1 MLNRILISWRRLLRC
16 SFALLLAGSAC
27 ALGGQLAWAAD
38 VTSVAPSSSAGPDN
52 WYAIGDS
59 IDISVQFDE
68 TVTVTGTAVL
78 KVRIGTE
85 TKDATLHMGSGT
97 QTLVFRYRVQ
107 EGDLDEDGISIRA
120 GTADGVGGALT
131 GGTIVDGGGD
141 AADRSFPAVARSD
154 IHKVD
159 GVRPRISRVAVTSTA
174 GADNTYAE
182 GERVEVTLE
191 FDEDVNPTGGP
202 ELALTVGNSNEPAQL
217 VPPGQLRD
225 TLVFRYQVAAGD
237 LDTDGLS
244 IAGGSTS
251 LTGGMIVDRAGNTAI
266 RNFNALPAQTRH
278 RIDAVAPTV
287 TSVRILSNAGTDNT
301 YTLGD
306 RIEVSVQFNES
317 LRVGNNAAFTIL
329 MGDATNPR
337 ARQAAYNRI
346 IRTSIA
352 DDTLVFRYTVQAGD
366 MDDDGISFR
375 ANAIGGS
382 ITDVPGNAASV
393 AIEPRAEQPNHRVD
407 GGADTTPPRAT
418 RVAITSTG
426 TNGWYRRGTTIEATV
441 YFTENVD
448 VFAAVRGPLVLDLT
462 VGGNTRPANLVDA
475 TNGTDELRF
484 MYVVAGDLDE
494 DGISIAA
501 GTQSLRDAE
510 IEDAAGNTA
519 SRAFPAIGNQSNHKV
534 DGVLPTVSSVE
545 VTSNA
550 GSDNTYAKG
559 EHIDVRVRFSERV
572 YVTHMED
579 LRLAIMVGT
588 VPRSAYLR
596 SGDGTNALTFRYR
609 VQDDDQ
615 DRDGISIEAN
625 ALSDGSIRDRVGNIW
640 DIANLPTL
648 GNQARHRVD
657 GVTAQGTVTFTSNA
671 GNDNTY
677 VAGDAIE
684 LQVTFNEAIT
694 VSRSPVLLLTFEDS
708 SVVVDRPGPRR
719 RATLVRSRPT
729 ILTFR
734 YVVVA
739 GDADSDGISI
749 SADALVEGEIRDAT
763 GNLANRT
770 LTPLPDQNTHRV
782 DAVTPSPTNVAILS
796 TPLNVDAYRAGEIIE
811 VGVTFDENVY
821 VTGAAR
827 LDLSI
832 GANTRVA
839 PYATGS
845 GTPTLVFRYPV
856 VVGDFDDDGVSIGPD
871 ALQGGRIEDG
881 AGNDWAENDRRIQP
895 LGPHRAHRVDGRNEQ
910 QPPAVVGVR
919 FTSSPAPSANRY
931 YTEGD
936 VVEVAL
942 DFNRVVFVT
951 EPREP
956 DEDAEL
962 RLILSIGE
970 HSRYATFAEGNGTS
984 TLIFRYTVQ
993 DGDLDED
1000 GIAIGPGRNVV
1011 FGSLV
1016 GATIEDSNGEAA
1028 TRGFRGIPA
1037 NSNHKVD
1044 SVLLMA
1050 TRTRISSR
1058 PSDGTYGLG
1067 EIIEAEV
1074 EFAEPAFVTETAED
1088 ALVLVLGIGA
1098 RSPAAEYVDGS
1109 GGTTLRFRYIVSQ
1122 GDFDDDGISIG
1133 PNALTGAMLED
1144 RAGNAWA
1151 ERRIL
1156 PVRPDSRQRVDA
1168 GEDGVPPR
1176 VTSLRI
1182 GNAPRDQ
1189 QTFRLQEVIEVQVV
1203 FSEAV
1208 FVTGAPTVGL
1218 SIGGAVQNALFASGS
1233 GTNQLV
1239 FHYTVQAQ
1247 DYDHDGV
1254 SIGPDALAGGTIVD
1268 GGGNE
1273 AVRDSRPSPANENA
1287 KVDGGGN
1294 RAAASIVDVWIKP
1307 PINDVYDLGNAID
1320 VEITFNEIVHV
1331 TGQPALVLSIGP
1343 ASRQAAYS
1351 RGSGTRTLTFR
1362 YLVQA
1367 GDYDDD
1373 GVSIG
1378 AGPGSLTG
1386 GTIQDHAGVDA
1397 RRVFAALPADPR
1409 YRVLADPTPPDV
1421 EDVRIASTAAD
1432 GIYGIGDPIEVE
1444 MTFTEVVHV
1453 TGQPTLALSI
1463 GAATRQATFQR
1474 GSGTKVLIFRYVVQ
1488 AGDNDEDGISIGA
1501 GPASLTGGE
1510 IRDRSGNDARR
1521 TYAALSADRRHRVLA
1536 DVTPP
1541 TVEELAVTSDPG
1553 GGTYGTGEEIE
1564 VQITFSEIV
1573 HVTGQPTLALS
1584 VGAATRSAAFLTGSG
1599 TDKLTFRYEVQ
1610 AGDYDED
1617 GVSIAA
1623 GPGSLTGGT
1632 IQDSAGNDALRNFN
1646 GLAPDP
1652 NRPHPV
1658 DARRPT
1664 VDDVRIASTAAE
1676 GVYGIGDPIEVEMTF
1691 SEVVHVTGEP
1701 ALALSVGADTR
1712 QATFQRGSGTEVL
1725 IFRYV
1730 VQAGDFDDDGISI
1743 GAGPGSLAGGTI
1755 QDGAGNDA
1763 RRTFAALA
1771 ADRRHRVFADVT
1783 PPTVEDIA
1791 VTSEPSGGTYGAG
1804 EGIEVQITF
1813 SKVVHVTGQPTLA
1826 LSVGAATRSAA
1837 FLSGSGTEVLVFR
1850 YMVQAGDFDEDGVS
1864 IAAGPGSLTGGT
1876 IQDGAGND
1884 ALRNFDG
1891 LAPDPNRPH
1900 PVDARRPTVDD
1911 VRIAS
1916 TAAEDVYGIGDAIK
1930 VEMTFSEVVHVTG
1943 EPALAL
1949 SVGAATRPAA
1959 FLSGSGTEVLTFR
1972 YVVQAGDFDEDGVSI
1987 AAGPGSLAGGAIQD
2001 SAGNDARRTFAA
2013 LAADPRHRV
2022 IADVTPPTVE
2032 DIAVTSEPSGGTYG
2046 AGEGIEVQIAF
2057 SEVVH
2062 VTGQPALALSVGAAT
2077 RPAAFLSGSG
2087 TDKLTFRYV
2096 VQAGDY
2102 DEDGVSIAA
2111 GPGSLTGGT
2120 IQDGAGNDALRDFD
2134 GLAPDPKRPHP
2145 VDARRPT
2152 VDDVRIASEGVYGV
2166 GDAILVQVVFSEI
2179 VHVTGQPALVLSI
2192 GAASRQAAL
2201 VTGSGTTTLTFRY
2214 VVQADDFDED
2224 GISIGAGPGSLAG
2237 GTIQDRNG
2245 NDAIRD
2251 FTAKPADS
2259 SQRVGIISLPPL
2271 PVRTLIVGNAEVI
2284 DLAEVFGFPISF
2296 QCVEQCTDN
2305 ANVATA
2311 TAHRTTLTI
2320 VPVSEGT
2327 ATITIVG
2334 TYVQLTAAFPI
2345 VVQADPAEVTV
2356 LEHSLAA
2363 VARGLLSGASN
2374 TLGARLESVHRGS
2387 RARIAGR
2394 RVDATPWPQAQQR
2407 WAQDA
2412 AGGHD
2417 VTLGAFDTDPWG
2429 ATQHQG
2435 VGSDRLLGD
2444 SSFEMSLIAGR
2455 GASWALWGAGDMHAF
2470 EGKPE
2475 AGSYDGN
2482 LTSAYL
2488 GFDAQGEG
2496 WIAGA
2501 ALSRSSAD
2509 ADYSFSS
2516 SLGAG
2521 KGTVETTLTTFHP
2534 YVQWSLGQSGRM
2546 WAMAGVGT
2554 GEATFVRG
2562 TDGAGTSRQPS
2573 ELTLRMG
2580 MAGIRTEL
2588 LRFGGFELALRGDAG
2603 IAALETEEGATALDG
2618 LAVSAQR
2625 IRVGLEAGYAMATT
2639 AGGTL
2644 TPFLDIGGRFDGG
2657 DGDTGSGVEVAAGV
2671 RYRSATIGFEA
2682 KARTLVMHA
2691 ADDYAETGA
2700 SAMLLVAPGA
2710 GGKGLRF
2717 SLAPRWGGH
2726 ADGQDLFWNQERV
2739 FRGSH
2744 ERDEFRGGRANWGVA
2759 ARLGYGFGL
2768 RGGDGALSPFVEYDL
2783 TRNDRQETRFGIGYA
2798 AERTRSIQFDLSGAR
2813 VGSQLGVEQRWL
2825 LTGQALF

>member
-16 SFALLLAGSAC
+16 SFSLLLAGGAC
-27 ALGGQLAWAAD
+27 ALGGQLAWGAV
-38 VTSVAPSSSAGPDN
+38 VTISSSAGSDN
-52 WYAIGDS
+52 TYAIGDN
-59 IDISVQFDE
+59 IDISVRFDE
-68 TVTVTGTAVL
+68 AVTATGPVL
-78 KVRIGTE
+78 KVLVGT
-85 TKDATLHMGSGT
+85 TAKDADLQTGSGT
-97 QTLVFRYRVQ
+97 QTLVFRYQVVV
-107 EGDLDEDGISIRA
+107 GDSDTDGISIGA
-120 GTADGVGGALT
+120 GTADGTGGALT
-131 GGTIVDGGGD
+131 GGTIVDVADGE
-141 AADRSFPAVARSD
+141 AANRSFSAIARQAA
-154 IHKVD
+154 HRVD
-159 GVRPRISRVAVTSTA
+159 G
-174 GADNTYAE
+174 
-182 GERVEVTLE
+182 
-191 FDEDVNPTGGP
+191 
-202 ELALTVGNSNEPAQL
+202 
-217 VPPGQLRD
+217 
-225 TLVFRYQVAAGD
+225 
-237 LDTDGLS
+237 
-244 IAGGSTS
+244 
-251 LTGGMIVDRAGNTAI
+251 
-266 RNFNALPAQTRH
+266 
-278 RIDAVAPTV
+278 VAPTV
-287 TSVRILSNAGTDNT
+287 SEVEITTNAGNDNT
-301 YTLGD
+301 YK
-306 RIEVSVQFNES
+306 R
-317 LRVGNNAAFTIL
+317 
-329 MGDATNPR
+329 GDA
-337 ARQAAYNRI
+337 
-346 IRTSIA
+346 
-352 DDTLVFRYTVQAGD
+352 
-366 MDDDGISFR
+366 
-375 ANAIGGS
+375 
-382 ITDVPGNAASV
+382 
-393 AIEPRAEQPNHRVD
+393 
-407 GGADTTPPRAT
+407 
-418 RVAITSTG
+418 
-426 TNGWYRRGTTIEATV
+426 
-441 YFTENVD
+441 
-448 VFAAVRGPLVLDLT
+448 
-462 VGGNTRPANLVDA
+462 
-475 TNGTDELRF
+475 
-484 MYVVAGDLDE
+484 
-494 DGISIAA
+494 
-501 GTQSLRDAE
+501 
-510 IEDAAGNTA
+510 
-519 SRAFPAIGNQSNHKV
+519 
-534 DGVLPTVSSVE
+534 
-545 VTSNA
+545 
-550 GSDNTYAKG
+550 
-559 EHIDVRVRFSERV
+559 IDVRVTFSEPMSV
-572 YVTHMED
+572 DPNPD
-579 LRLAIMVGT
+579 LRLAITLTTGA
-588 VPRSAYLR
+588 RQAHLR
-596 SGDGTNALTFRYR
+596 SGDGTNALIFRYR
-609 VQDDDQ
+609 VQDRDVDS
-615 DRDGISIEAN
+615 DGISIAAN
-625 ALSDGSIRDRVGNIW
+625 ALSGGSISDRAGNPW

-648 GNQARHRVD
+648 GNQAQHLVD
-657 GVTAQGTVTFTSNA
+657 GVAPGVDMVTFTSDA
-671 GNDNTY
+671 GGDNTY
-677 VAGDAIE
+677 VAGDTIE
-684 LQVTFNEAIT
+684 LQVTFDEAIT
-694 VSRSPVLLLTFEDS
+694 VSPSPVLLLTFEDS
-708 SVVVDRPGPRR
+708 SVVDDMDRPGPRR

-729 ILTFR
+729 VLTFR

-739 GDADSDGISI
+739 GDADSDGISV

-770 LTPLPDQNTHRV
+770 LTPLADQNTHRV

-796 TPLNVDAYRAGEIIE
+796 TPLNIDAYRAGETIE

-821 VTGAAR
+821 VTGAAQ

-832 GANTRVA
+832 GANTRAA

-845 GTPTLVFRYPV
+845 GTRTLVFRYQV

-881 AGNDWAENDRRIQP
+881 AGNDWPVNLGDRRIQP
-895 LGPHRAHRVDGRNEQ
+895 LAPHLSHRVDGRTQ
-910 QPPAVVGVR
+910 QQPAVVGVR
-919 FTSSPAPSANRY
+919 FTSSPAPSANRF

-1037 NSNHKVD
+1037 NPNHKVD

-1182 GNAPRDQ
+1182 GNAPRDR

-1233 GTNQLV
+1233 GTDQLV

-1343 ASRQAAYS
+1343 ASRPAAYS

-1432 GIYGIGDPIEVE
+1432 GVYGIGDPIEVE

-1453 TGQPTLALSI
+1453 TGQPALALSI

-1501 GPASLTGGE
+1501 GPASLTGGT
-1510 IRDRSGNDARR
+1510 IRDRTGNDARR
-1521 TYAALSADRRHRVLA
+1521 TFAALTAHRRHRVIA
-1536 DVTPP
+1536 EVMPP
-1541 TVEELAVTSDPG
+1541 TVEDIAVTSEPS
-1553 GGTYGTGEEIE
+1553 GGTYGAGEGIE
-1564 VQITFSEIV
+1564 VQITFSKVV

-1584 VGAATRSAAFLTGSG
+1584 VGAATRPAAFLSGSG
-1599 TDKLTFRYEVQ
+1599 TEVLVFRYVVQ
-1610 AGDYDED
+1610 AGDFDED

-1632 IQDSAGNDALRNFN
+1632 IQDSAGNDALRNFD

-1701 ALALSVGADTR
+1701 ALALSIGADTR

-1755 QDGAGNDA
+1755 QDSAGNDA

-1771 ADRRHRVFADVT
+1771 ADRRHRVIAEVT

-1826 LSVGAATRSAA
+1826 LSVGAATRPAA
-1837 FLSGSGTEVLVFR
+1837 FLSGSGTEVLTFR
-1850 YMVQAGDFDEDGVS
+1850 YVVQAGDFDEDGVS
-1864 IAAGPGSLTGGT
+1864 IGAGPGSLTGGT

-1891 LAPDPNRPH
+1891 VAPDPNQPH

-1987 AAGPGSLAGGAIQD
+1987 AAGPGSLTGGAIQD
-2001 SAGNDARRTFAA
+2001 RAGNDARRTFAA
-2013 LAADPRHRV
+2013 LAADRRHLV

-2046 AGEGIEVQIAF
+2046 AGEGIDVQIAF
-2057 SEVVH
+2057 SEAVH

-2087 TDKLTFRYV
+2087 TEVLTFRYV

-2102 DEDGVSIAA
+2102 DEDGVSIGA

-2120 IQDGAGNDALRDFD
+2120 IQDGAGNDALRNFD
-2134 GLAPDPKRPHP
+2134 GLAPDPDRPHP

-2152 VDDVRIASEGVYGV
+2152 VDDVRIASTTAEGVYGV

-2251 FTAKPADS
+2251 FAAKPADS

-2271 PVRTLIVGNAEVI
+2271 PVRTLIVGNAEII

-2374 TLGARLESVHRGS
+2374 TLGARLESVHRG
-2387 RARIAGR
+2387 AGAQIAGR
-2394 RVDATPWPQAQQR
+2394 RVGATPWPRAQQR

-2412 AGGHD
+2412 AGGGYD
-2417 VTLGAFDTDPWG
+2417 LTLGAIDTDPWG
-2429 ATQHQG
+2429 AAQHQG
-2435 VGSDRLLGD
+2435 VASDRLLGD

-2603 IAALETEEGATALDG
+2603 IASLETEEGATALDG

-2700 SAMLLVAPGA
+2700 SAMLLVAPGT
-2710 GGKGLRF
+2710 GGRGLRF

-2744 ERDEFRGGRANWGVA
+2744 ESAELRRGRANWGVA